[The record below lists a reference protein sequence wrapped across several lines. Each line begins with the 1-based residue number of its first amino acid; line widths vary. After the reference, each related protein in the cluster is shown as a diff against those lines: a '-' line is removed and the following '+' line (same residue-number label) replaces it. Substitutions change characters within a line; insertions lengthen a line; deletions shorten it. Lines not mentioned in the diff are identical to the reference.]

1 MANLFIVA
9 TPIGNM
15 EDITLRALRILKE
28 ADVILAEDTRVT
40 RKILDHFEIRDKKVL
55 TLNEHTKDSEFE
67 KYYDMLDSRS
77 HGNGGIN
84 LAFVSDAGTPGI
96 SDPGGRFVQFIC
108 DYNKKRE
115 EQDIELIKIIPIP
128 GASSMTAL
136 ASISG
141 VHTPE
146 GILFLGFPPHKK
158 GRQTFLKEISSHPGK
173 LVIVFESVHRIK
185 KFCEELEDFNTDGK
199 LHLVVGRELTKMFED
214 IKYIT
219 PKEYSQYLEDN
230 KEVNRGEFVIGI
242 YHAKK

>member
-15 EDITLRALRILKE
+15 EDITLRALRVLRE
-28 ADVILAEDTRVT
+28 VDVILAEDTRVT

-55 TLNEHTKDSEFE
+55 TLNEHTKDSEFN
-67 KYYDMLDSRS
+67 KYYELLEE
-77 HGNGGIN
+77 GGGV
-84 LAFVSDAGTPGI
+84 AFVSDAGTPGV
-96 SDPGGRFVQFIC
+96 SDPGGRFVEFIC
-108 DYNKKRE
+108 NYNKKRE
-115 EQDIELIKIIPIP
+115 DYNIDPIKIIPIP

-158 GRQTFLKEISSHPGK
+158 GRQTFLKEAASHPGK
-173 LVIVFESVHRIK
+173 LVIIFESVHRIK
-185 KFCEELEDFNTDGK
+185 KFCEEIEEFNTDEK

-214 IKYIT
+214 IKYTT
-219 PKEYSQYLEDN
+219 PKEYSRYLNEN
-230 KEVNRGEFVIGI
+230 KEVNRGEFVVGI